1 MTPTGAHSPELSLE
15 LSDASG
21 IPFYRQI
28 VDQLSELIRS
38 GRLSPGTRL
47 PSVRDLA
54 GRLMVSLIT
63 TRRAYADLE
72 AANLIV
78 RRQGQGTFV
87 VDEPAG
93 ASREK
98 AVDEARTVLT
108 EAVTRARR
116 LGLSADDIRKLI
128 DKDGQNPGSRKGA
141 VAAYHALGGDR
152 LELTKAGKL
161 VDD

>member
-1 MTPTGAHSPELSLE
+1 MSDRPGDHLLLQ

-28 VDQLSELIRS
+28 VDQLAELIRS
-38 GRLSPGTRL
+38 RRLAPGSRL

-54 GRLMVSLIT
+54 GQLMVSLIT

-72 AANLIV
+72 AAGLIV

-87 VDEPAG
+87 ADQPAG

-98 AVDEARTVLT
+98 AMDEARTVLT
-108 EAVTRARR
+108 EAITRARR
-116 LGLSADDIRKLI
+116 LGLSADDIRALI
-128 DKDGQNPGSRKGA
+128 DK
-141 VAAYHALGGDR
+141 ALG
-152 LELTKAGKL
+152 
-161 VDD
+161 